1 MLILNILQATVK
13 TIPTPIRQP
22 LIFPIEELRGVL
34 DSSMPCFRRYSATLP
49 SNNPANPSVIE
60 SPTAPPTI
68 APSTPAKLAPM
79 SARIPKI
86 PVSIAP
92 KMISAPVDVIVL
104 PKSLSGTQGIS
115 PRRIIVGPINFEL
128 WIVKQIAPTTTR
140 EIIITLVTAGI
151 KLCLSMAVSLDFPS
165 HQYPDF
171 FPVILSIFT
180 LMIATVSIGFSG
192 YSNDD
197 FPE

>member
-1 MLILNILQATVK
+1 
-13 TIPTPIRQP
+13 
-22 LIFPIEELRGVL
+22 
-34 DSSMPCFRRYSATLP
+34 MPCFRRYSATLP

-68 APSTPAKLAPM
+68 APSTPAKLAPI

-104 PKSLSGTQGIS
+104 PESLNGIQGIS

-128 WIVKQIAPTTTR
+128 WIVKQITPTTTR

-151 KLCLSMAVSLDFPS
+151 KLCLSILVRPEFPS
-165 HQYPDF
+165 RQYPDF
-171 FPVILSIFT
+171 FPVILSILT
-180 LMIATVSIGFSG
+180 LITARLLIIFSG

-197 FPE
+197 LSE